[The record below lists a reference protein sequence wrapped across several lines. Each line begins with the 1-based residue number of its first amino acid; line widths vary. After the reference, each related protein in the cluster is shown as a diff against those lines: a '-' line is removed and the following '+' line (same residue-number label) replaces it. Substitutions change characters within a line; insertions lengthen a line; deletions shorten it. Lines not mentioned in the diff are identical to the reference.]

1 MIVLLPIQ
9 LAIIC
14 GAILWVD
21 EILPLL
27 NQSWLDFK
35 PVNCSLCVSFWISV
49 ILGLL
54 TIPMLTPL
62 EFIYL
67 VVVTPIGL
75 RYLEGKL

>member
-1 MIVLLPIQ
+1 MIELLPIQ

-14 GAILWVD
+14 GAVLWVD

-27 NQSWLDFK
+27 DQEWLDFE
-35 PVNCSLCVSFWISV
+35 PVNCSLCIAFWISLLV
-49 ILGLL
+49 GLL
-54 TIPMLTPL
+54 TIRMLTPL